1 MPSQPI
7 NHLLIRIKNKP
18 AGDLNDSV
26 LFEINDDEEYEVPRE
41 SLQSLLFFWFLII
54 LDFQMYN
61 EKSIDF
67 AVTNMYASQYIQ
79 NC

>member
-7 NHLLIRIKNKP
+7 NYVLFRIKNKP

>member
-7 NHLLIRIKNKP
+7 NYVLIRIKNKP

-41 SLQSLLFFWFLII
+41 SLQSLLFFGFNHSRLS
-54 LDFQMYN
+54 DVQ
-61 EKSIDF
+61 
-67 AVTNMYASQYIQ
+67 
-79 NC
+79 